1 MPLLNYLP
9 IITAVFFVVGIVL
22 LFKNADKIKFRNLIL
37 LFFMIGAGLAF
48 SILETLLIYKNFG
61 YDDLIIK
68 EKLVI
73 FIIGIIANSANCLLK
88 GILINNEIKKGNSY
102 LFAVP
107 KMSGIDIL
115 NLAVLIVFFLVF
127 K

>member
-9 IITAVFFVVGIVL
+9 IITAVFFVIGCIL

-37 LFFMIGAGLAF
+37 LFFMIGAGLVF
-48 SILETLLIYKNFG
+48 SILESLLIYKNFG
-61 YDDLIIK
+61 FDDLIIK
-68 EKLVI
+68 EKIVI

-88 GILINNEIKKGNSY
+88 GILINNEIKKGNNY
-102 LFAVP
+102 LYAVP